1 MVNPVA
7 IGERSVGPGFPCL
20 VIAEAGV
27 NHNGSLD
34 LALRLVDA
42 AAEAGADIVKFQ
54 TFKSEEVVSPVA
66 PKADYQLQTTGA
78 AESQLEMVKKLELPA
93 EAFGQIERHC
103 RQRGIVFMS
112 TPFDKG
118 SVDLLEDLG
127 VVAFKIGSG
136 ELTNLPF
143 LACVAAKGRPMILST
158 GMSNL
163 DEVAAAVEAVKTA
176 GNRELVILH
185 CVSNYPAA
193 PSSVNLRVMK
203 TLEDEFGVPV
213 GYSDHTEGIA
223 IALAAVALGACIIE
237 KHFTLDRNLPGPDH
251 RASLEPD
258 ELRAMV
264 CGIRVVQAALGDGCK
279 RPTPEELDTAAVAR
293 RSLVAA
299 SDLRAGT
306 VLTDTMIAILRP
318 GTGLP
323 PSVLP
328 QLIGRRLRQD
338 LASGDLFTMEML
350 T

>member
-1 MVNPVA
+1 MVDPVT
-7 IGERSVGPGFPCL
+7 IGEQKVGPGLPCL

-27 NHNGSLD
+27 NHNGSLEM
-34 LALRLVDA
+34 ALRLIDA
-42 AAEAGADIVKFQ
+42 AADAGADIVKFQ
-54 TFKSEEVVSPVA
+54 TFKAEEVVSPIA
-66 PKADYQLQTTGA
+66 PKADYQVQTTGGS
-78 AESQLEMVKKLELPA
+78 ESQLEMVKKLELQP
-93 EAFGQIERHC
+93 EAFRQIERRC
-103 RQRGIVFMS
+103 RERGIVFMS

-118 SVDLLEDLG
+118 SVDLLKDLG

-143 LACVAAKGRPMILST
+143 LSYVAAQGKPMILST

-163 DEVAAAVEAVKTA
+163 DEVAAAVGAVRAA

-223 IALAAVALGACIIE
+223 IPLAAVALGACIVE
-237 KHFTLDRNLPGPDH
+237 KHFTLDRSLPGPDH
-251 RASLEPD
+251 RASLEPH
-258 ELRAMV
+258 ELAAMMR
-264 CGIRVVQAALGDGCK
+264 GIRTVEAALGDGIK
-279 RPTPEELDTAAVAR
+279 QPAAEELNTAAVAR

-299 SDLRAGT
+299 CDLQAGT
-306 VLTDTMIAILRP
+306 VLLDAMVAIRRP

-323 PSVLP
+323 PSALL
-328 QLIGRRLRQD
+328 QLVGRCLRQD
-338 LASGDLFTMEML
+338 VAAGELITMEML
-350 T
+350 A

>member
-7 IGERSVGPGFPCL
+7 IGERTVGPGFPCL

-34 LALRLVDA
+34 MALRLVDA
-42 AAEAGADIVKFQ
+42 AAEAAADIIKFQ

-66 PKADYQLQTTGA
+66 PKADYQLQTTGE

-93 EAFGQIERHC
+93 EAFGQIELHC
-103 RQRGIVFMS
+103 RHRGIVFMS

-136 ELTNLPF
+136 ELTNLKF
-143 LACVAAKGRPMILST
+143 LAYVAAKGRPLILST

-163 DEVAAAVEAVKTA
+163 DEVAAAVKAVRATA
-176 GNRELVILH
+176 NRELVILH

-223 IALAAVALGACIIE
+223 IPLAAVALGACIIE
-237 KHFTLDRNLPGPDH
+237 KHCTLDRNLPGPDH
-251 RASLEPD
+251 RASLEPG
-258 ELRAMV
+258 ELAAMV
-264 CGIRVVQAALGDGCK
+264 RGIRTVQAALGDGCK
-279 RPTPEELDTAAVAR
+279 RPVPEELDTAAVAR

-306 VLTDTMIAILRP
+306 VLTDAMIAILRP

-328 QLIGRRLRQD
+328 HLIGRRLRQD
-338 LASGDLFTMEML
+338 LAAGDLFRMEML
-350 T
+350 A